1 MLMVAVSL
9 GGMTGVEHPR
19 DAWQEQAA
27 TAAGNVML
35 ISDFT
40 AALDLLESA
49 AGSGGLM
56 LHSLCR
62 EDS

>member
-1 MLMVAVSL
+1 
-9 GGMTGVEHPR
+9 MTGVEHPR